1 MSASDAVAIT
11 LPGPPVAYAVE
22 PARLVVWLLSRRWIE
37 CASHDP
43 GFRSFERDGAIRSL
57 WAGEWT
63 PAYAELIVGGL
74 ATAEGIESHTL
85 AAQLGPT
92 AEGPALQWAHASA
105 DTQASALADIDA
117 LAQQY
122 RRAAERSR
130 SHGRTADALSREGR
144 AMGLEAAA
152 AVLRGGQRG

>member
-1 MSASDAVAIT
+1 VTIT

-22 PARLVVWLLSRRWIE
+22 PARLVAWLLSHRWRE

-43 GFRSFERDGAIRSL
+43 GFRSFEREGAIRSL

-85 AAQLGPT
+85 AALLSTP

-105 DTQASALADIDA
+105 DTRAPVLALLDA
-117 LAQQY
+117 HA
-122 RRAAERSR
+122 RDERAAATLARM
-130 SHGRTADALSREGR
+130 ADDIESAQAHEGR